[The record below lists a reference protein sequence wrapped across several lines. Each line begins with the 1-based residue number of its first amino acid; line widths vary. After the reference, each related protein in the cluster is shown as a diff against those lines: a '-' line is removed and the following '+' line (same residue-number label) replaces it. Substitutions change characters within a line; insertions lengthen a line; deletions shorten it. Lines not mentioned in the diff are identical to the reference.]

1 MDRINYPLLYFELN
15 ADMVLGLLIG
25 TEFEMIEKDLRSLKT
40 TLSRH
45 LQKQYKRQND
55 YAPMYMPKPRLKV
68 VHIPVKPSYSD
79 NWGSYPLSQQV
90 DVPVIAIH
98 GETTY
103 SDFECYLPMLNRR
116 FFYYHADQLDTL
128 IRHFATVALNQMQP
142 EEIYQMMQYPKPKLD
157 IVTLKVK
164 ERTQQWSG
172 FNYQRELKTLNS
184 LTERYPF
191 AKSIQRKL
199 SPLPEAAWELEN
211 KVSEVINKIISTRS
225 NVLVVGN
232 TGVGKS
238 AVLKQAI
245 RKITTRSKA
254 QQLDYTFWRIQPQRI
269 TASARYLGEWQETC
283 EALVAELAVAN
294 GILWVENVI
303 QLLQTDGQ
311 GAEDSVAVFLQSF
324 MQQGKLQIIGE
335 ATPQELE
342 SMRRLL
348 PGFVASFQ
356 MVNIEELSEKS
367 VQAIL
372 HKLAEYAERNLKIN
386 IGQEALSLAYRL
398 LLRYYPYESF
408 PGKGIK
414 FLSRCISECQLN
426 QTDKIDKQT
435 VIQTFTEQTG
445 LPELFLRDDLMLD
458 QPELH
463 DFFTN
468 RIIGQPD
475 AVDRMMDIVKV
486 YKAGLNNPFKPI
498 STLIFAGPTGVGKTA
513 SAKALADY
521 FFGKGQQQS
530 PLVRID
536 MSEFQHPGQLSRFI
550 GDGQEVGQ
558 LVKEIR
564 ERPFAVLLLDEVEK
578 ADPSVFDALLTVL
591 DEGILVDAFG
601 RVTNFRNTIVIM
613 TSNLGA
619 SNRSSLG
626 FREPADKEQL
636 YRSAVE
642 RHFRPEFFNRIDSVV
657 LFHPLSQNDVYQI
670 TLKELDEFKQREGF
684 VKRKLDLHFT
694 ERMIQKLADT
704 GFDERYGARP
714 LQRAIEQNVTNPMAN
729 WLLENPTVANSRLT
743 IDYENGIQISLNEQR
758 P

>member
-1 MDRINYPLLYFELN
+1 MDQINYPLLYFELN

-25 TEFEMIEKDLRSLKT
+25 TEFEVIERDIRSLKT
-40 TLSRH
+40 LLARH
-45 LQKQYKRQND
+45 LQKQYRRHNS
-55 YAPMYMPKPRLKV
+55 YAPMYMPKPRLKIV
-68 VHIPVKPSYSD
+68 NIQIKPSYSD
-79 NWGSYPLSQQV
+79 HWGSYPLSHVV
-90 DVPVIAIH
+90 DIPVVAIY

-103 SDFECYLPMLNRR
+103 NDFECFLPMLNQR
-116 FFYYHADQLDTL
+116 FYYYDSDQLDAL
-128 IRHFATVALNQMQP
+128 IRHFATGALNQMQP
-142 EEIYQMMQYPKPKLD
+142 EEIYQLLQYPQPHLD
-157 IVTLKVK
+157 VITLKVK
-164 ERTQQWSG
+164 DRPYQWNG
-172 FNYQRELKTLNS
+172 FHYQRDLKTLNS

-191 AKSIQRKL
+191 AKSVQRKL
-199 SPLPEAAWELEN
+199 SPLPEVAWELES
-211 KVSEVINKIISTRS
+211 KVSDVINKISATRS
-225 NVLVVGN
+225 NVLIVGN

-245 RKITTRSKA
+245 RKITARSKE
-254 QQLDYTFWRIQPQRI
+254 QQVDYTFWRIQPQRI
-269 TASARYLGEWQETC
+269 TASTRYLGEWQEVC
-283 EALVAELAVAN
+283 EALVAELAVVN

-303 QLLQTDGQ
+303 QLLQTGGQ
-311 GAEDSVAVFLQSF
+311 GAEDSVAVFLQNF
-324 MQQGKLQIIGE
+324 MQRGKLQMIGE

-348 PGFVASFQ
+348 PGFVAAFQ
-356 MVNIEELSEKS
+356 VVNIEELSEKS
-367 VQAIL
+367 VQTIL
-372 HKLAEYAERNLKIN
+372 NRLAEYAERNLRIN
-386 IGQEALSLAYRL
+386 VAPEALSLTYRL

-426 QTDKIDKQT
+426 QSDKIDRQT
-435 VIQTFTEQTG
+435 VIRTFTEQTG

-458 QPELH
+458 QVELRM
-463 DFFTN
+463 FFN
-468 RIIGQPD
+468 SRIIGQPD
-475 AVDRMMDIVKV
+475 AVNRIMDIVKV

-498 STLIFAGPTGVGKTA
+498 ATLIFAGPTGVGKTA

-530 PLVRID
+530 PLIRID

-578 ADPSVFDALLTVL
+578 ADRSVFDALLTVL
-591 DEGILVDAFG
+591 DEGLLVDAYG
-601 RVTNFRNTIVIM
+601 RVTNFRNTIIIM

-626 FREPADKEQL
+626 FRDAVNKEQQYL
-636 YRSAVE
+636 SAVQQ
-642 RHFRPEFFNRIDSVV
+642 HFRPEFFNRIDGVV
-657 LFHPLSQNDVYQI
+657 LFNPLTQDDVYQI

-684 VKRKLDLHFT
+684 VKRKLDLHFA
-694 ERMIQKLADT
+694 ERMIWKLANT

-714 LQRAIEQNVTNPMAN
+714 LQRAIEQHLTNPMAN
-729 WLLENPTVANSRLT
+729 WLLENPNVENSRLT
-743 IDYENGIQISLNEQR
+743 IDYDGGIRIGVNKKR
-758 P
+758 T